1 MMRILFR
8 VAAIGTLLALGGC
21 ANATM
26 VESNKLVTLGNGLS
40 VTARSPW
47 NQISGDHVIWT
58 TQGINVDSVHFVTGV
73 KSGDPVVRIGG
84 VSRDSQPLFDAK
96 MLPNDVQDLIVTT
109 LTRQGYQNVRAG
121 ALAPCPFGA
130 VTGFC
135 FDLNFNTPDGLE
147 MKGMVMAR
155 KKDDK
160 LDAFLFQ
167 APGEYYF
174 AQLQPAVKDVFA
186 SVQAK

>member
-1 MMRILFR
+1 MRVFLRI
-8 VAAIGTLLALGGC
+8 AAIGTLLALGGC
-21 ANATM
+21 ANVTM
-26 VESNKLVTLGNGLS
+26 VESNKAVALGNGLS

-47 NQISGDHVIWT
+47 NQISGDHVVWT
-58 TQGINVDSVHFVTGV
+58 TQGANVDSVHFITGV
-73 KSGDPVVRIGG
+73 KSGQPVVKIAGL
-84 VSRDSQPLFDAK
+84 DSKSQSVFDGK
-96 MLPNDVQDLIVTT
+96 MLPNDIQDLIVTT
-109 LTRQGYQNVRAG
+109 LTRQGYQNVRTG

-130 VTGFC
+130 ATGFC
-135 FDLNFNTPDGLE
+135 FDLSFNTPEGLE

-155 KKDDK
+155 KQSDM

-174 AQLQPAVKDVFA
+174 THLQPAVKDVFA

>member
-1 MMRILFR
+1 MRVFSRL
-8 VAAIGTLLALGGC
+8 AAIGVLLVLAGC
-21 ANATM
+21 ANVTL
-26 VESNKLVTLGNGLS
+26 VESNKVVAVGNGLS

-47 NQISGDHVIWT
+47 NQISGNHVVWT
-58 TQGINVDSVHFVTGV
+58 TQGANVDSVHFITGV
-73 KSGDPVVRIGG
+73 KSGRPIVEMPGTDRKNQ
-84 VSRDSQPLFDAK
+84 SLFDSK
-96 MLPNDVQDLIVTT
+96 MLPNDIQDLIVTT

-130 VTGFC
+130 ITGFC
-135 FDLNFNTPDGLE
+135 FDLGFSTPDGLE

-155 KKDDK
+155 KNGETM
-160 LDAFLFQ
+160 DAFLFQ

-174 AQLQPAVKDVFA
+174 TQMQPVVKDVFA

>member
-1 MMRILFR
+1 MHIFLRI
-8 VAAIGTLLALGGC
+8 AAIGTLLALGAC
-21 ANATM
+21 ANVTM
-26 VESNKLVTLGNGLS
+26 VESNKTVTLGNGLS

-47 NQISGDHVIWT
+47 NQISGDHVVWT
-58 TQGINVDSVHFVTGV
+58 TQGANVDSLHFITGV
-73 KSGDPVVRIGG
+73 KSGQPVVRIPGANRENQ
-84 VSRDSQPLFDAK
+84 SLFDIK
-96 MLPNDVQDLIVTT
+96 MLPNDIQDLVVTT
-109 LTRQGYQNVRAG
+109 LTRQGYQNVQAG

-130 VTGFC
+130 GTGFC

-155 KKDDK
+155 KQGDT

-186 SVQAK
+186 SVQGK